1 MSSFIGRNAVDAI
14 ERLLEKQAQDAQE
27 TKQVATI
34 RLVSEFATKNQ
45 IPAQSGAVATISRI
59 VRKLDEEGMRQVRS
73 LSDSLLNKDE
83 ETLRSELESLRDSL
97 MPIEA
102 RVHQVKTRTA
112 FVATALR
119 PFSTKYTSK
128 WFSERKD
135 LDVPLL
141 KSTVSELESRKL
153 SSLEDFSAWAKE
165 IAGLFERAVIYRGS
179 DAEDYY
185 TRPAGTVNERSS
197 RTYVQ
202 AWLSFTEKF
211 KVDIWSLVAGGELK
225 AEYDF
230 KLSRSEE
237 FQYEPASIKDAK
249 LKLVSHELLLEPPR
263 LTRTKDDS
271 ISAPRAKRAPK
282 TETSPTQLEWVQVYI
297 ESKLDSSAQATRK
310 WENLEDFES
319 SIQKWLDTFPIIWG
333 SASEEFLAKVSV
345 KTASGESDL
354 TLPKLAGSDAA
365 KRLSKA
371 VEMQLH

>member
-1 MSSFIGRNAVDAI
+1 MTTYSGQAVVGAI

-27 TKQVATI
+27 TKQTATV
-34 RLVSEFATKNQ
+34 RLISAFAQKNQ
-45 IPAQSGAVATISRI
+45 VPAQSGAITTISRI
-59 VRKLDEEGMRQVRS
+59 VRKLDDDGIRAVRS
-73 LSDSLLNKDE
+73 LSGALLVREDE
-83 ETLRSELESLRDSL
+83 ALRSDLAALRDAL

-119 PFSTKYTSK
+119 PFASKYTSR
-128 WFSERKD
+128 WFTERTD
-135 LDVPLL
+135 IDVPNVRN
-141 KSTVSELESRKL
+141 TVSDLETRKL
-153 SSLEDFSAWAKE
+153 TNLEDLGAWAKDV
-165 IAGLFERAVIYRGS
+165 ASLFERVVIYRGANA
-179 DAEDYY
+179 DDFY

-211 KVDIWSLVAGGELK
+211 KDDIWSLVAGGELK

-237 FQYEPASIKDAK
+237 FQYEPASLKDAK